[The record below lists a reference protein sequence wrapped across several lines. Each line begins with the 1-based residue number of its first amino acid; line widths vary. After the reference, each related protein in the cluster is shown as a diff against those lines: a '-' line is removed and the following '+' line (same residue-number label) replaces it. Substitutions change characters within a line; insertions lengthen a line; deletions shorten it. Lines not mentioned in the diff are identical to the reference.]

1 MSAAVCLLASLLS
14 CPYPYTGERLQPST
28 EHTQSIKRERLAI
41 KRERLGNPPIV
52 ARFGPEE
59 RIGATYLQIPIP
71 FVASKVD
78 ENQELEDP
86 YPSTGALLQPS
97 TEHTQSTKREQLGSQ
112 PTRIVARFG
121 PDERFGTT
129 DPQIPIPFIFSTM
142 DDNQELEDQEPR
154 NKVSTADKPRQ
165 KLKTRTKII
174 LKTTETKTVETAY
187 VEQTPLNE
195 QWRLSSLFGI
205 RSASTLSQSIPSVS
219 GIEIGKPGY
228 QEVIRAAKIHQV
240 PVDLA
245 LRVAKQESRGNCGAK
260 SSAGAL
266 GVMQVMPHT
275 GAKHG
280 YSTKQLSN
288 CRTGAEAGVKE
299 LKHLLRLSGGNVKE
313 TLTGYNCGEKC
324 MFGRRK
330 KLPLETV
337 NYIQVVTR
345 N

>member
-14 CPYPYTGERLQPST
+14 CPYPDTGARLRPST
-28 EHTQSIKRERLAI
+28 EHTQSIKRERL
-41 KRERLGNPPIV
+41 GNPPL
-52 ARFGPEE
+52 P
-59 RIGATYLQIPIP
+59 
-71 FVASKVD
+71 
-78 ENQELEDP
+78 
-86 YPSTGALLQPS
+86 
-97 TEHTQSTKREQLGSQ
+97 
-112 PTRIVARFG
+112 IVARFG
-121 PDERFGTT
+121 PDERFGPT
-129 DPQIPIPFIFSTM
+129 DPQIPIPFIFSRV
-142 DDNQELEDQEPR
+142 DENQELDDQEPR
-154 NKVSTADKPRQ
+154 DKKRKKIKVSSVDKPRQ

-187 VEQTPLNE
+187 IEQTPLKE
-195 QWRLSSLFGI
+195 QWRLSSLFGV
-205 RSASTLSQSIPSVS
+205 RNAATPTLSQPISSVS
-219 GIEIGKPGY
+219 GIDMGKPGY
-228 QEVIRAAKIHQV
+228 QEVIRAAKMHQV

-266 GVMQVMPHT
+266 GVMQVMPRT

-299 LKHLLRLSGGNVKE
+299 LKHLLRLSGGDVKQ

-337 NYIQVVTR
+337 NYIQIVTR

>member
-14 CPYPYTGERLQPST
+14 CPYPHTGARLQPTT
-28 EHTQSIKRERLAI
+28 EHTQSIKRERL
-41 KRERLGNPPIV
+41 GNPPTPIA
-52 ARFGPEE
+52 ARFGP
-59 RIGATYLQIPIP
+59 Y
-71 FVASKVD
+71 
-78 ENQELEDP
+78 
-86 YPSTGALLQPS
+86 
-97 TEHTQSTKREQLGSQ
+97 
-112 PTRIVARFG
+112 
-121 PDERFGTT
+121 ERFGTT
-129 DPQIPIPFIFSTM
+129 DPQIPIPFIFSKVDENQELEDPYPYTGARHQPTTEHTQSIKRERLGNPPTPIVARFGP
-142 DDNQELEDQEPR
+142 DERFGITDPQIPIPFIFSKVDKNQELEDQEPR
-154 NKVSTADKPRQ
+154 YKVSSVDKPRQ

-187 VEQTPLNE
+187 VEQTPLEE

-205 RSASTLSQSIPSVS
+205 RNAATTLSQPIPSVS
-219 GIEIGKPGY
+219 GIEMGKPGY
-228 QEVIRAAKIHQV
+228 QEVMRAAKIHQV

-266 GVMQVMPHT
+266 GVMQVMPGT

-299 LKHLLRLSGGNVKE
+299 LKHLLRLSGGDVKQ

>member
-1 MSAAVCLLASLLS
+1 MSAAVCLLASLLT
-14 CPYPYTGERLQPST
+14 CPYPYIGARLRPST
-28 EHTQSIKRERLAI
+28 EHTQSIKRERL
-41 KRERLGNPPIV
+41 GNPP
-52 ARFGPEE
+52 
-59 RIGATYLQIPIP
+59 TPI
-71 FVASKVD
+71 A
-78 ENQELEDP
+78 
-86 YPSTGALLQPS
+86 
-97 TEHTQSTKREQLGSQ
+97 
-112 PTRIVARFG
+112 ARFG

-129 DPQIPIPFIFSTM
+129 DPQIPIPFIFSRV
-142 DDNQELEDQEPR
+142 NENLELEDPKPR
-154 NKVSTADKPRQ
+154 DKKRKKTRVASVDKPGQ

-174 LKTTETKTVETAY
+174 VKTTETETVETAY
-187 VEQTPLNE
+187 TEPTPLKK

-205 RSASTLSQSIPSVS
+205 GNADTSTLSQPISSVS
-219 GIEIGKPGY
+219 GIDMAKPGY
-228 QEVIRAAKIHQV
+228 QEVVRAAKIQQV
-240 PVDLA
+240 PVALA

-266 GVMQVMPHT
+266 GVMQVMPRT

-280 YSTKQLSN
+280 YSTRQLSN

-299 LKHLLRLSGGNVKE
+299 LKHLLSLSGGDVKQ

-330 KLPLETV
+330 NLPLETV

>member
-14 CPYPYTGERLQPST
+14 CPYPSTGARLQPSTEHAQSIKRERLGSPPTPIVARFGPDERFGTTVPQMPIPFIFSKGDENQEPEDPYPSTGARLQPST
-28 EHTQSIKRERLAI
+28 EHTQSIKRERL
-41 KRERLGNPPIV
+41 GNPPT
-52 ARFGPEE
+52 P
-59 RIGATYLQIPIP
+59 
-71 FVASKVD
+71 
-78 ENQELEDP
+78 
-86 YPSTGALLQPS
+86 
-97 TEHTQSTKREQLGSQ
+97 
-112 PTRIVARFG
+112 IVARFG

-129 DPQIPIPFIFSTM
+129 DPPIPIPFIFSKV
-142 DDNQELEDQEPR
+142 DENRELDNQSR
-154 NKVSTADKPRQ
+154 SVDKPRQ

-187 VEQTPLNE
+187 TEQTPLKD

-205 RSASTLSQSIPSVS
+205 RNAATPTLSHSIPRVS
-219 GIEIGKPGY
+219 GIEMGKPGY

-266 GVMQVMPHT
+266 GVMQVMPGT

-299 LKHLLRLSGGNVKE
+299 LKHLLRLSGGDVKQ

>member
-1 MSAAVCLLASLLS
+1 MLASLLS
-14 CPYPYTGERLQPST
+14 CPYPDTGARLQPSI
-28 EHTQSIKRERLAI
+28 EYTQSIKRERLG
-41 KRERLGNPPIV
+41 KPPT
-52 ARFGPEE
+52 P
-59 RIGATYLQIPIP
+59 
-71 FVASKVD
+71 
-78 ENQELEDP
+78 
-86 YPSTGALLQPS
+86 
-97 TEHTQSTKREQLGSQ
+97 
-112 PTRIVARFG
+112 IVARFG
-121 PDERFGTT
+121 PDERFGAT
-129 DPQIPIPFIFSTM
+129 DAQIPIPFIFSKV
-142 DDNQELEDQEPR
+142 DEIQELEDQER
-154 NKVSTADKPRQ
+154 DEKREKIKASSVEKPRL
-165 KLKTRTKII
+165 KPKTRTKII
-174 LKTTETKTVETAY
+174 LETTQTKTVKTAY
-187 VEQTPLNE
+187 TEQTPLE
-195 QWRLSSLFGI
+195 AQWRVSSLFGI
-205 RSASTLSQSIPSVS
+205 GNAATPTLSQSIPRMS
-219 GIEIGKPGY
+219 GIEMAKPGY

-266 GVMQVMPHT
+266 GVMQVMPGT

-280 YSTKQLSN
+280 YSTKQLTD

-299 LKHLLRLSGGNVKE
+299 LKHLLRLSGGDVKQ

>member
-14 CPYPYTGERLQPST
+14 CPYPDTGARLQPST
-28 EHTQSIKRERLAI
+28 EHTQSIKRERLG
-41 KRERLGNPPIV
+41 KPSTPIV
-52 ARFGPEE
+52 ARFGPDE
-59 RIGATYLQIPIP
+59 RLGDPPTPI
-71 FVASKVD
+71 
-78 ENQELEDP
+78 L
-86 YPSTGALLQPS
+86 
-97 TEHTQSTKREQLGSQ
+97 
-112 PTRIVARFG
+112 ARFG

-129 DPQIPIPFIFSTM
+129 DPQIPIPFIFSKV
-142 DDNQELEDQEPR
+142 DEIQELEDQEPR
-154 NKVSTADKPRQ
+154 YEKRKEIKVSVDKPRQ
-165 KLKTRTKII
+165 KPKTRTKIF
-174 LKTTETKTVETAY
+174 LETTQTKTVKTAY
-187 VEQTPLNE
+187 TEQTPLEE

-205 RSASTLSQSIPSVS
+205 GNAATPTLSQSIPRVS
-219 GIEIGKPGY
+219 GIDMGKPGY
-228 QEVIRAAKIHQV
+228 QEVVRAAKIHQV
-240 PVDLA
+240 PVHLA

-266 GVMQVMPHT
+266 GVMQVMPRT

-280 YSTKQLSN
+280 YSTKQLIN

-299 LKHLLRLSGGNVKE
+299 LKHLLRLSGGDVKQ

>member
-14 CPYPYTGERLQPST
+14 CPYPDTGARLQPST
-28 EHTQSIKRERLAI
+28 EHTQSIKRERL
-41 KRERLGNPPIV
+41 GNPPT
-52 ARFGPEE
+52 P
-59 RIGATYLQIPIP
+59 
-71 FVASKVD
+71 
-78 ENQELEDP
+78 
-86 YPSTGALLQPS
+86 
-97 TEHTQSTKREQLGSQ
+97 
-112 PTRIVARFG
+112 IVARFG

-129 DPQIPIPFIFSTM
+129 DPQIPIPFIFSKV
-142 DDNQELEDQEPR
+142 DENQELEDQEPR
-154 NKVSTADKPRQ
+154 YKKRKKIKVSSVDKPRQ

-187 VEQTPLNE
+187 TEQTPLKE

-205 RSASTLSQSIPSVS
+205 RNAATPTLSQPIPSVS
-219 GIEIGKPGY
+219 GIEMGKPGY

-280 YSTKQLSN
+280 YSTKQLTN

-299 LKHLLRLSGGNVKE
+299 LKHLLRLSGGDVKQ

>member
-41 KRERLGNPPIV
+41 KRERLGKPP
-52 ARFGPEE
+52 AP
-59 RIGATYLQIPIP
+59 
-71 FVASKVD
+71 
-78 ENQELEDP
+78 
-86 YPSTGALLQPS
+86 
-97 TEHTQSTKREQLGSQ
+97 
-112 PTRIVARFG
+112 IVARFG
-121 PDERFGTT
+121 PDEQLNTQPTLIVARFGQDERFGTT
-129 DPQIPIPFIFSTM
+129 DPPIPIPFIFSKV
-142 DDNQELEDQEPR
+142 DENQDLKDQKPR
-154 NKVSTADKPRQ
+154 SKVASVDKPRPT
-165 KLKTRTKII
+165 LKTRTKIT

-187 VEQTPLNE
+187 TEQTSLQE
-195 QWRLSSLFGI
+195 QWRLSNLFGI
-205 RSASTLSQSIPSVS
+205 RNAATLSQPVARAS
-219 GIEIGKPGY
+219 GIEMEKPGY
-228 QEVIRAAKIHQV
+228 QEVIRAARIHQV

-245 LRVAKQESRGNCGAK
+245 LRVAKLESRGNCGAK

-266 GVMQVMPHT
+266 GVMQVMPRT

-280 YSTKQLSN
+280 YSTKQLTN

-299 LKHLLRLSGGNVKE
+299 LKHLLKLSGGDVKE